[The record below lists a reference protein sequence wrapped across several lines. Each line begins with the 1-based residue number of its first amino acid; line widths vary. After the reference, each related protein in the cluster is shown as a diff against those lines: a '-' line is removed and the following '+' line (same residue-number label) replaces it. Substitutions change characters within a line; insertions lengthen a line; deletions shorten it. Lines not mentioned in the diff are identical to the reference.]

1 MRMKRSGCG
10 VRWMRRCAAVLLA
23 AAASLAVAVPGAWG
37 AGEASTASGSSRRT
51 TQDGMECPPGKDESS
66 DKDRLP
72 QCTEPPT
79 VTGVKVTV
87 NGVPQSTSPRPA
99 LSGSRKTPLPGAS
112 GQLGLDVDLNMGKKT
127 GVKGISYQLGNA
139 SVTGS
144 SAVYVV
150 VEVDDGW
157 FTVSNADVPLAMQ
170 AAPGVYSLDAE
181 GNVTKDLIRP
191 GRHRYTAFKLSGNG
205 STSGQKGVSASDLQ
219 SYLQKL
225 IFHPG
230 SGRTQTVS
238 VTTWHVPLQAT
249 YGSNRSQKKT
259 HDAHVFGGHGYAF
272 IEDASNGHRIAGTPS
287 ATSGNGANSKG
298 MNGRFDRAY
307 GMAPFVSLWGK
318 GGHLLTLESRD
329 ESNLIHNLFDGKS
342 GFIGGARSTADKAK
356 KNESTIDS
364 TCSGDG
370 WYWVSGPSAGT
381 KFWSGSGVSGSAIPG
396 VFANWGAGQPANS
409 NEECYVQYGGSG
421 TWAAVKDKNGSTP
434 QGFYVEFEDLTDE
447 QMGRVS
453 ATVTIFD
460 VTFNL
465 RDVKVG
471 DNSISR
477 VLEREPYE
485 TTLLAE
491 HDRGMDLASLKVTA
505 GGTPLTLGSEF
516 TFDEKTGKL
525 VIPGEK
531 VTGDVAVTAA
541 ANRLVTLVNPW
552 GSEPSV
558 TLRVPNGKPL
568 DEQVVNE
575 AAKKLMRSGYT
586 FDGFVKD
593 GAKWDFATPVNDDI
607 TLNAHWTLETPTVT
621 VKPPEARLDGHNA
634 KVTLQAEA
642 KLDKVPGAMF
652 VYQWSKDGEPM
663 QGQTGRTLTVGEAGV
678 YTVTV
683 TATDPATGMSSVGEA
698 SAKVTVLAKPKPPTV
713 EPKPPVSKPEQP
725 ADKPKPPV
733 SKPKPPVGKPKLV
746 DTGLAV
752 IAPVAALALL
762 LIGAGVTLMVRRR
775 KR

>member
-1 MRMKRSGCG
+1 MRMKRNGCG
-10 VRWMRRCAAVLLA
+10 VCWVRRGVAVLLA
-23 AAASLAVAVPGAWG
+23 TAASLAVAVPGAWG
-37 AGEASTASGSSRRT
+37 VGVASARGR
-51 TQDGMECPPGKDESS
+51 GVAVAAVPPPPQNDQSS
-66 DKDRLP
+66 DKDMLP
-72 QCTEPPT
+72 KSTEAPT
-79 VTGVKVTV
+79 VTGVRVTV
-87 NGVPQSTSPRPA
+87 NGAMPSV
-99 LSGSRKTPLPGAS
+99 LSGRRTDKLPGAS

-127 GVKGISYQLGNA
+127 DVKGLDYKLGNA
-139 SVTGS
+139 GVTGG

-150 VEVDDGW
+150 VEVDSGW
-157 FTVSNADVPLAMQ
+157 FTVNNADVPLTMQ
-170 AAPGVYSLDAE
+170 AASGVYSLDAD
-181 GNVTKDLIRP
+181 GNVTKDLVRP
-191 GRHRYTAFKLSGNG
+191 GRHRYTAFKLSGSGVSSGN
-205 STSGQKGVSASDLQ
+205 TNGQKGVSAADLQ
-219 SYLQKL
+219 SYLRKL

-249 YGSNRSQKKT
+249 YNGSNGSQKKT

-272 IEDASNGHRIAGTPS
+272 IEDASNGHRIAGTSS

-307 GMAPFVSLWGK
+307 GMAPFVSLWGQT
-318 GGHLLTLESRD
+318 GQGHLLTLESRD

-381 KFWSGSGVSGSAIPG
+381 KFWSGSGVSGSAVPG
-396 VFANWGAGQPANS
+396 MFSNWGAGQPANS
-409 NEECYVQYGGSG
+409 DKCYVQYGKSG
-421 TWAAVKDKNGSTP
+421 TWSAVSNGDSGP
-434 QGFYVEFEDLTDE
+434 QGFYVEFEGSTDE